1 MQYSLPSP
9 LGAEP
14 YWQEVSSLECAP
26 IATTEED
33 TLMEMS
39 EMQVWPAGLSP
50 SLVTVED
57 SSLEGSSRA
66 DDSEGATLSLPCSLG
81 RPSSGASGA
90 SGSIM
95 ELEEEEED
103 DDEEGE
109 VEEEEAPPELSSGPD
124 RDGVRAGGAVPKVNL
139 NGQLGGQ
146 RSDGRRGEQPGGGGG
161 GGARGGGGS
170 VEGCVIS
177 DQQVFIQ
184 QRETGGH
191 SGDNRWVRRKW
202 VISCSSP
209 HTANTHLSVST
220 CRVVGGG
227 AFTPYVSDK
236 DSLRGWAGSLGRD
249 MSGLHLAQET
259 LLTPVRDAGYSQ
271 APRGRVL
278 PSVRGRGNGIRAS
291 LLVVMMQG
299 ADWSGLTAD
308 CRLQRDEPEEGAAET
323 GGSTRARKVTRLSGC
338 EAAANTQP
346 VTHDPSHLPRPSV
359 QVEVRKVQRSGL
371 RRLNH

>member
-103 DDEEGE
+103 DEEGE
-109 VEEEEAPPELSSGPD
+109 VEEEEAPPEPSSGLD
-124 RDGVRAGGAVPKVNL
+124 RDGLRAGGAVPKVNL

-146 RSDGRRGEQPGGGGG
+146 RSDGRRGEQPVGGGGG

-170 VEGCVIS
+170 VEGCVVS
-177 DQQVFIQ
+177 GQQVLVQ

-191 SGDNRWVRRKW
+191 SGDNRWVTEAARLLFSSHCKHAPVCLYLQSRWGRSLHTLRVRQGLSAGMGGVTGTRHVGPSPGAGDPPDSGEGRR
-202 VISCSSP
+202 
-209 HTANTHLSVST
+209 
-220 CRVVGGG
+220 
-227 AFTPYVSDK
+227 
-236 DSLRGWAGSLGRD
+236 
-249 MSGLHLAQET
+249 
-259 LLTPVRDAGYSQ
+259 LLTGTQGACP
-271 APRGRVL
+271 
-278 PSVRGRGNGIRAS
+278 PSVRGRGNGI
-291 LLVVMMQG
+291 
-299 ADWSGLTAD
+299 
-308 CRLQRDEPEEGAAET
+308 
-323 GGSTRARKVTRLSGC
+323 
-338 EAAANTQP
+338 
-346 VTHDPSHLPRPSV
+346 
-359 QVEVRKVQRSGL
+359 
-371 RRLNH
+371 

>member
-103 DDEEGE
+103 DDEGE
-109 VEEEEAPPELSSGPD
+109 VEEEEAPPEPSAGPD

-146 RSDGRRGEQPGGGGG
+146 RSDGRRGEQLGG

-177 DQQVFIQ
+177 GQQVFVQ

-191 SGDNRWVRRKW
+191 GGDSRWVRRRRITSW
-202 VISCSSP
+202 SSV
-209 HTANTHLSVST
+209 HTTNTHLSVST

-227 AFTPYVSDK
+227 AFTPYVSDR
-236 DSLRGWAGSLGRD
+236 DSLRGWAGSLGHDVSSLR
-249 MSGLHLAQET
+249 LAQES
-259 LLTPVRDAGYSQ
+259 LLTPVSDAGDSQ
-271 APRGRVL
+271 ALRERGL
-278 PSVRGRGNGIRAS
+278 P
-291 LLVVMMQG
+291 
-299 ADWSGLTAD
+299 
-308 CRLQRDEPEEGAAET
+308 
-323 GGSTRARKVTRLSGC
+323 
-338 EAAANTQP
+338 
-346 VTHDPSHLPRPSV
+346 
-359 QVEVRKVQRSGL
+359 
-371 RRLNH
+371 

>member
-95 ELEEEEED
+95 ELEEEED
-103 DDEEGE
+103 DDEGE
-109 VEEEEAPPELSSGPD
+109 VEEEEAPPEPSSGPD

-146 RSDGRRGEQPGGGGG
+146 RSDGRRGEQLGGG

-170 VEGCVIS
+170 AEGCVIS
-177 DQQVFIQ
+177 GQQVFVQ

-191 SGDNRWVRRKW
+191 GGDSRWVRRRR
-202 VISCSSP
+202 ITSLEFCSHHK
-209 HTANTHLSVST
+209 HTPVCLYLQSRWGRSLHALRVRQGLSAG
-220 CRVVGGG
+220 VGGVTGTRRVRPPPG
-227 AFTPYVSDK
+227 A
-236 DSLRGWAGSLGRD
+236 G
-249 MSGLHLAQET
+249 
-259 LLTPVRDAGYSQ
+259 
-271 APRGRVL
+271 
-278 PSVRGRGNGIRAS
+278 
-291 LLVVMMQG
+291 
-299 ADWSGLTAD
+299 
-308 CRLQRDEPEEGAAET
+308 EPPHPGE
-323 GGSTRARKVTRLSGC
+323 
-338 EAAANTQP
+338 
-346 VTHDPSHLPRPSV
+346 
-359 QVEVRKVQRSGL
+359 
-371 RRLNH
+371 